1 MIRGDLARAH
11 QILGGI
17 NFCRN
22 ILIFIC
28 YMFSLKI
35 SVHIVSMRGYT
46 KKLMEE
52 KEKTTRLHTR
62 GGPDGPEVRIISVCE
77 ARMVVDC
84 NHPGSRFETP

>member
-1 MIRGDLARAH
+1 MRGS
-11 QILGGI
+11 
-17 NFCRN
+17 FPEKRN
-22 ILIFIC
+22 D
-28 YMFSLKI
+28 YQQVSSKNFSLKI

-62 GGPDGPEVRIISVCE
+62 GGPDGPEVRIMSVCE